1 MAFSPISPNVP
12 PSGYRDN
19 YHHPMTKTI
28 DRYAVIGNPI
38 EHSKSPQIHHAFAE
52 QTGEQLEYIRLLGE
66 PGHFA
71 ENVADFLSKGGRGLN
86 VTVPFKEDAWQ
97 LVDELSLRAES
108 AQAVNTIIQLQDG
121 RLRGDNTDGIGL
133 VRDLQEN
140 QGATLAGSRILL
152 LGAGGAA
159 RGVLR
164 PLLETN
170 PEQIIIANRTASKA
184 VALASDLVAL
194 GPIEGCG
201 LDGLKG
207 KKFNLIINAT
217 AASLSGQIPEIP
229 DDLLEKEGWCYDMM
243 YSDKPTAFMHW
254 GVEHGAAKVID
265 GLGMLVEQAAESFY
279 LWRGIRPESTPVMQ
293 ALRR

>member
-1 MAFSPISPNVP
+1 MSN
-12 PSGYRDN
+12 R
-19 YHHPMTKTI
+19 I

-38 EHSKSPQIHHAFAE
+38 EHSKSPQIHRAFAQ

-71 ENVADFLSKGGRGLN
+71 ANVADFLKTGGRGLN

-97 LVDELSLRAES
+97 LVDELSPRAAS
-108 AQAVNTIIQLQDG
+108 AQAVNTIIQLDDG

-140 QGATLAGSRILL
+140 QGAILADARILL

-164 PLLETN
+164 PLLESR
-170 PEQIIIANRTASKA
+170 PKQIVVANRTASKA
-184 VALASDLVAL
+184 ITLASDLATL
-194 GPIEGCG
+194 GAVDGCG
-201 LDGLKG
+201 LDELAG

-217 AASLSGQIPEIP
+217 AAGLTDRVPEIP
-229 DDLLEKEGWCYDMM
+229 DDLLEDQGWCYDMM
-243 YSDKPTAFMHW
+243 YGDNPTAFARW
-254 GVEHGAAKVID
+254 GLAHGAARVID
-265 GLGMLVEQAAESFY
+265 GLGMLIEQAAESFY
-279 LWRGIRPESTPVMQ
+279 LWRGVRPDTAPVMKQ
-293 ALRR
+293 QRG